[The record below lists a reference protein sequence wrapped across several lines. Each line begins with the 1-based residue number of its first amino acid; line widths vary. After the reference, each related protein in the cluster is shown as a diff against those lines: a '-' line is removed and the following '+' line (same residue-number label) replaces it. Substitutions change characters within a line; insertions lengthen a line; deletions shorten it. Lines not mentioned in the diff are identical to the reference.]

1 MVTTMR
7 IDDDVKKDSEMV
19 LSDLGLTMTAAVTL
33 FLRQVIKQR
42 AIPFVISCDRRPIP
56 EYAERREAR
65 LSERG
70 YALAAMVDQM
80 RKANEREMTLDEINA
95 EIAAVRRERN
105 ARKTVVR

>member
-42 AIPFVISCDRRPIP
+42 AIPFVISCDRRPLQD
-56 EYAERREAR
+56 YAERREAR
-65 LSERG
+65 LIERG
-70 YALAAMVDQM
+70 RALADMIDKT
-80 RKANEREMTLDEINA
+80 RGLEDREMSLDEINA
-95 EIAAVRRERN
+95 EISAAREV
-105 ARKTVVR
+105 RKTQKSLL